1 MLSRTIAAR
10 KKAIRDAAGPRK
22 TWKHAFTGK
31 KVVRDLDSGAI
42 NLILEDACK
51 KEGITFQFIGVMD
64 SRGAIKIAH
73 EVYDKEHEYEGAMWH
88 YDYWPNDSGYC
99 HFRMGKGRVC
109 SYSEDLDEA
118 TREDI
123 LHKCNEIML
132 TQALKRIK

>member
-1 MLSRTIAAR
+1 MFSRTIAAR

-42 NLILEDACK
+42 NQILEDACE
-51 KEGITFQFIGVMD
+51 KEGITFQFIGVMN
-64 SRGAIKIAH
+64 SHGAIRLAY
-73 EVYDKEHEYEGAMWH
+73 EVYDEKHEREDAMWH
-88 YDYWPNDSGYC
+88 YDCWPNDSGYC
-99 HFRMGKGRVC
+99 HFRIVDGHVK
-109 SYSEDLDEA
+109 SYCEELDEA
-118 TREDI
+118 KREDI